1 MIALRNVIE
10 KYTPDEEWY
19 YVSRWYS
26 KTFATPLHLVDDL
39 PRLDIYRAYFSEHY
53 EALGEAEL
61 NKELEEVLQPQ
72 DELQRAL
79 EKSALDSDMDKLEK
93 EAILQNKAL
102 KEKKK
107 VVPKKEL
114 DAIGNKLADSVKEL
128 GEALG
133 KIPQTV
139 DEGFALDF
147 GDSLKFDNNI

>member
-1 MIALRNVIE
+1 M
-10 KYTPDEEWY
+10 
-19 YVSRWYS
+19 SRWYS

-39 PRLDIYRAYFSEHY
+39 PRLDVYRAYFSEHY
-53 EALGEAEL
+53 EGLGEAEL

-79 EKSALDSDMDKLEK
+79 EKSASDSDMDKLEK
-93 EAILQNKAL
+93 EAILQNQAL

-107 VVPKKEL
+107 TPKKEL
-114 DAIGNKLADSVKEL
+114 ASISNKLADSVKEL

-147 GDSLKFDNNI
+147 GDSLRFDNNL